1 MDKLGIDITLPIFFV
16 DSHYRSQ
23 DQMERRHF
31 ENETSKLWKFIEN
44 GSSWQSM
51 TKSDIEKSMRKV
63 RKKFGEIKEK
73 YTSMLRYKHDLKWFI
88 AGATCSQRNNQSF
101 MLATQRAVL

>member
-1 MDKLGIDITLPIFFV
+1 MSSTLMDKLGIDMSLPIFFV

-23 DQMERRHF
+23 DPIEKSHF

-44 GSSWQSM
+44 ESSWQSL

-73 YTSMLRYKHDLKWFI
+73 YVI
-88 AGATCSQRNNQSF
+88 E
-101 MLATQRAVL
+101 

>member
-1 MDKLGIDITLPIFFV
+1 
-16 DSHYRSQ
+16 
-23 DQMERRHF
+23 MERRHF

-44 GSSWQSM
+44 GSSWQSL

-73 YTSMLRYKHDLKWFI
+73 YACQFSD
-88 AGATCSQRNNQSF
+88 
-101 MLATQRAVL
+101 

>member
-1 MDKLGIDITLPIFFV
+1 MDKLGIDISLPIFFV

-44 GSSWQSM
+44 ESSWQSM

-73 YTSMLRYKHDLKWFI
+73 YTSMRYKHDLKWFI
-88 AGATCSQRNNQSF
+88 AGAMFSQRNNQSL
-101 MLATQRAVL
+101 MLATPRAV